1 MTPFLTLIRR
11 EWMQHRLGWLVLMVA
26 PSLLLLLLSLVDG
39 GLTIQIDDS
48 AMHLPKMGQTPAL
61 LQTALLS
68 TVVAGI
74 TFGVALLAMAIQLPG
89 LARRDQQDGSAE
101 FWTSLP
107 IGHAQGVSALLLTQ
121 ILLLPWLALVAGL
134 AGGLLVSAAT
144 VIASHGLMAWLQ
156 QPWGLLAAAAVA
168 LLGRVSLGL
177 LLAAAWLSPLL
188 LLPMAASAWL
198 KRWGVPAVVVA
209 GLVGTLLIDRRLP
222 APVVQPALQRLGS
235 EALQALLRL
244 EPLNPRVALQDR
256 DWPSFL
262 AGLPAQLLDEAVAL
276 LGRAASPAFV
286 LALAGGALGFAL
298 LVLRRQR
305 GA

>member
-11 EWMQHRLGWLVLMVA
+11 EWMQHRLGWLVLMLA

-39 GLTIQIDDS
+39 GLTVQIDDS
-48 AMHLPKMGQTPAL
+48 TLHLPKMGQTPAL

>member
-1 MTPFLTLIRR
+1 MTPFTTLIRR
-11 EWMQHRLGWLVLMVA
+11 EWMQHRLGWLLLMGA
-26 PSLLLLLLSLVDG
+26 PSLLLLLLTLADG
-39 GLTIQIDDS
+39 GLTIQIDDG
-48 AMHLPKMGQTPAL
+48 AMRLPKMQQAPAL

-68 TVVAGI
+68 TVVAGL

-134 AGGLLVSAAT
+134 AGGLLVSGAT
-144 VIASHGLMAWLQ
+144 VIATHGLLAWLQ
-156 QPWGLLAAAAVA
+156 QPWGLLGAAALA
-168 LLGRVSLGL
+168 LLARVSLGL

-198 KRWGVPAVVVA
+198 KRWGVPVVVVA
-209 GLVGTLLIDRRLP
+209 VLVGTLLIDRRLS

-235 EALQALLRL
+235 EALQALLL
-244 EPLNPRVALQDR
+244 LGPLNPGGALQDL

-262 AGLPAQLLDEAVAL
+262 AGLPAQLLDEATGLV
-276 LGRAASPAFV
+276 GRAATPAFV

-298 LVLRRQR
+298 LVLRRRR
-305 GA
+305 GN

>member
-26 PSLLLLLLSLVDG
+26 PSLVLLLLSLVDG
-39 GLTIQIDDS
+39 GLTVQIDDS

-121 ILLLPWLALVAGL
+121 ILLWPWLALVAGL

-144 VIASHGLMAWLQ
+144 VIASHGVMAWLQ

-222 APVVQPALQRLGS
+222 APVVQPALQRLSG

-244 EPLNPRVALQDR
+244 EPLNPRVAMQDL
-256 DWPSFL
+256 DWAGFL
-262 AGLPAQLLDEAVAL
+262 AGLPANLLDDAVNL
-276 LGRAASPAFV
+276 LGRAASPAFA
-286 LALAGGALGFAL
+286 LALAGGAIGFAL
-298 LVLRRQR
+298 LVLRRRR
-305 GA
+305 GV

>member
-305 GA
+305 ST

>member
-1 MTPFLTLIRR
+1 MSPFLTLMRR
-11 EWMQHRLGWLVLMVA
+11 EWMQHRLGWLLLMGA
-26 PSLLLLLLSLVDG
+26 PSLLLLLFSLADG
-39 GLTIQIDDS
+39 GLSIQIDD
-48 AMHLPKMGQTPAL
+48 AAVQLPKMH
-61 LQTALLS
+61 QTAALVQVAVISAL
-68 TVVAGI
+68 VAGI
-74 TFGVALLAMAIQLPG
+74 TFWVALLAMAIQLPG

-107 IGHAQGVSALLLTQ
+107 IGHAQGVSALLLTH
-121 ILLLPWLALVAGL
+121 ILLLPWLALLAGL
-134 AGGLLVSAAT
+134 AGGLLVSTAT
-144 VIASHGLMAWLQ
+144 VFATHGLLAWLQ
-156 QPWGLLAAAAVA
+156 LPWGLLAAAALA
-168 LLGRVSLGL
+168 LLARISLGL

-198 KRWGVPAVVVA
+198 KRWGVPVVVLA

-222 APVVQPALQRLGS
+222 APVVQPALQRMSS
-235 EALQALLRL
+235 EALQALVRL
-244 EPLNPRVALQDR
+244 DSLSPGATVQNL

-262 AGLPAQLLDEAVAL
+262 AALPAQLISESISL
-276 LGRAASPAFV
+276 LGSAATPAFV